1 MPEQATAMTSSD
13 LPARPRASRAVRASR
28 GPRRHGERAVGLA
41 LAGGGPLGAIWEIGA
56 LCALEEALVGVDFTR
71 MDGYVGISAGGFIAA
86 GLANGMTPRQMCTAF
101 IENEGGDDD
110 LIHPS
115 IFVHPAW
122 GEYASRLKRLPALLA
137 ESAWRVAMGTAS
149 GVEAIERLGRA
160 LPAGVFST
168 SPIEAHLRKV
178 FSAPGRTD
186 DFRQLPR
193 RLVLAATD
201 LDTGAVAPFGL
212 PGWDHVP
219 ISRAVTA
226 SAALPGLYPPVRIG
240 ERHYVDGALK
250 KTLHARVLLDQD
262 IGLVVCLNPLVPFDA
277 TYAPTHTVRLGTEPI
292 PRLVEGGLPLVA
304 SQSLRSLI
312 HSRLELGMTGYG
324 LSHPHVD
331 IALFEPDHRDPE
343 MFGANTFSYSARR
356 QLAEHA
362 YQSTRKNLRTR
373 RRALHELFEPH
384 GIAIDDAVLDD
395 ATRRLVTYAPRRA
408 AAAHAA
414 AGRLGGALRRLG
426 GVLDELESSLAAS

>member
-1 MPEQATAMTSSD
+1 MPDKATAMTPSAPS
-13 LPARPRASRAVRASR
+13 ARPRASRASR
-28 GPRRHGERAVGLA
+28 GARRHGARAVGLA

-56 LCALEEALVGVDFTR
+56 LCALEEALVGIDFTR

-101 IENEGGDDD
+101 IENDGDDD
-110 LIHPS
+110 LIHPA

-122 GEYASRLKRLPALLA
+122 SEYASRLKRLPALVA

-160 LPAGVFST
+160 LPTGVFST
-168 SPIEAHLRKV
+168 APIEAHLRKV

-186 DFRQLPR
+186 DFRLLPR

-212 PGWDHVP
+212 PGWDDVP

-250 KTLHARVLLDQD
+250 KTLHARVLLDDD
-262 IGLVVCLNPLVPFDA
+262 IGLVIGLNPLVPFDA

-373 RRALHELFEPH
+373 RRALHALFEAH
-384 GIAIDDAVLDD
+384 GIGLDDAVLDD
-395 ATRRLVTYAPRRA
+395 ASRRLVTYAPRA
-408 AAAHAA
+408 AALHAGP
-414 AGRLGGALRRLG
+414 GRLGGALRRLG
-426 GVLDELESSLAAS
+426 GVLDELESSLAGA

>member
-1 MPEQATAMTSSD
+1 MNLSDTSA
-13 LPARPRASRAVRASR
+13 PARASRAT
-28 GPRRHGERAVGLA
+28 RRKGARVGLA

-56 LCALEEALVGVDFTR
+56 LCALEEALIGVDFTR

-122 GEYASRLKRLPALLA
+122 GEYASRLRRLPRLVA

-160 LPAGVFST
+160 LPTGVFSNA
-168 SPIEAHLRKV
+168 PIEAHLRKV
-178 FSAPGRTD
+178 FSVPGRTD
-186 DFRQLPR
+186 DFRELKR
-193 RLVLAATD
+193 HLVLVATD
-201 LDTGAVAPFGL
+201 LDTGAIAPFGL
-212 PGWDHVP
+212 PGWDDVP

-226 SAALPGLYPPVRIG
+226 SAALPGLYPPVCIG
-240 ERHYVDGALK
+240 GRHYVDGALR
-250 KTLHARVLLDQD
+250 KTLHARVLLDEGID
-262 IGLVVCLNPLVPFDA
+262 LILCLNPLVPFDA
-277 TYAPTHTVRLGTEPI
+277 SYAPTHTVRLGTDAI

-304 SQSLRSLI
+304 SQSFRSLI
-312 HSRLELGMTGYG
+312 HSRLELGMAGYG
-324 LSHPHVD
+324 LSHPGVD

-362 YQSTRKNLRTR
+362 YQSTRASLRTR
-373 RRALHELFEPH
+373 RRALHAMFEPH
-384 GIAIDDAVLDD
+384 GIAIADKVLDD
-395 ATRRLVTYAPRRA
+395 PARRLVTWLPRHAPRGSRA
-408 AAAHAA
+408 LAPH
-414 AGRLGGALRRLG
+414 GLGGTLRRLG
-426 GVLDELESSLAAS
+426 EVLDELQSSLAAA